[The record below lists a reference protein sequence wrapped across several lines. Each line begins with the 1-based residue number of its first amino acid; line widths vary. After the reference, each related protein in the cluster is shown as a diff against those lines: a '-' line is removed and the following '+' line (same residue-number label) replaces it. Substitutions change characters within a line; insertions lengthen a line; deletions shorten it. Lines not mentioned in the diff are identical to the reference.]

1 MAAPRCA
8 FASRRRLHADEGR
21 AARSVGRSVGRR
33 SWERTKSRLDCGGG
47 GGGAT
52 SEDGQLFVRGVRNER
67 REGGKEGGRGK
78 ARLVFVSNENAAS
91 SLFPSSTLF

>member
-21 AARSVGRSVGRR
+21 AARSVGRSLGRSSVVGTDKKQIGLRR
-33 SWERTKSRLDCGGG
+33 R
-47 GGGAT
+47 GAT